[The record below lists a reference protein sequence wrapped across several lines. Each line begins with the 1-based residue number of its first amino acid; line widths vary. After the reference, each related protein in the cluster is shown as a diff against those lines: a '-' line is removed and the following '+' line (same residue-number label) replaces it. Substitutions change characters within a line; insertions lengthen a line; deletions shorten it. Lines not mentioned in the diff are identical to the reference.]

1 MRTYLGSWLARIG
14 LGLLVI
20 GTGPLLAVVLAA
32 KLGLTSDPNPNPV
45 GPGIL
50 AMLTFWPA
58 LGCLLGALVEVWWR
72 RRKKNPA

>member
-1 MRTYLGSWLARIG
+1 MRDYFRSWLVRIG

-20 GTGPLLAVVLAA
+20 GTGPLLAVVLFS
-32 KLGLTSDPNPNPV
+32 SDPNPNPV

-58 LGCLLGALVEVWWR
+58 IACLLGGIVQVWWR
-72 RRKKNPA
+72 RRKNPA